1 MRFKVLV
8 PLPVQMVWD
17 LIRPGSTRKWDK
29 SISSFTVL
37 EKISEDLLIARV
49 LTNSVMLGT
58 VSPREFID
66 MMYTKKTRAVHLH
79 DDYDEIHW
87 TVAKS
92 LKGSKFPGIKK
103 YVRGMNYGSG
113 YAVAASKSDPQKT
126 YIEGYLDTDIGGMLP
141 VSIIERALPGQQF
154 DFFEGLVKEAKKR
167 RGRSQISL

>member
-1 MRFKVLV
+1 
-8 PLPVQMVWD
+8 
-17 LIRPGSTRKWDK
+17 
-29 SISSFTVL
+29 
-37 EKISEDLLIARV
+37 
-49 LTNSVMLGT
+49 
-58 VSPREFID
+58 

-79 DDYDEIHW
+79 D
-87 TVAKS
+87 AKS